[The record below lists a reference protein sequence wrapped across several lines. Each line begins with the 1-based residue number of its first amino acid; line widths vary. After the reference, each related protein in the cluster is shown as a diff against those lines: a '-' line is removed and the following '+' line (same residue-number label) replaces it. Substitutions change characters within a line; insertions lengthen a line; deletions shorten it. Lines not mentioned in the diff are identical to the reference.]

1 MCSSLAADLLLVLV
15 IPSRPRPLQ
24 KKKKQPQIFYNSRS
38 DICIFDYFNIC
49 CIAFCL
55 SVGVGNFFFGR
66 IVGWLKRVMQIKKA
80 DRGLWGRAGGGG

>member
-1 MCSSLAADLLLVLV
+1 MCSSIA
-15 IPSRPRPLQ
+15 SRFIASPGHPVQ
-24 KKKKQPQIFYNSRS
+24 AKASPKKKQPQIFYNSRS
-38 DICIFDYFNIC
+38 YICIFDYFNIC